1 MCTKRYIR
9 IGLFLSFLGLIST
22 PAFSQSPSFGKAKRL
37 FKSGQFR
44 PACDMYTLLINEQTD
59 LEGVLLR
66 AGQACLECSEVQKAH
81 DYFKQISAT
90 QKRFGDEVIFYTAK
104 ADHFL
109 GRHEDALKGYKT
121 FLHKS
126 SRKNDL
132 RGECKQLMIQAWKA
146 SLVKKQARL
155 ALVQNAGPN
164 INSQF
169 PETRPV
175 PSPSI
180 ANKYYYAKADST
192 STGGLRDEKGRIDQ
206 KDGIYRFDIFTAE
219 LQNGNWVEHHSVDP
233 FLNTSMHD
241 LVVDISDDGQ
251 IMYFK
256 KGLDLDNCEVV
267 ADTFQ
272 TSGNTFRDQG
282 KFVGP
287 LRSTDSHFDIW
298 QDSIIIFSG
307 TRKGGYGG
315 KDLYVSIKQKG
326 RWSFPRNMGP
336 TINTPDDEDYPFL
349 TFDGKKLFFSSN
361 GDKSIGGYDVL
372 YSTYD
377 TDLDYWGHAV
387 NAGLGINSYF
397 DDIGYRLT
405 TDGQLGILAS
415 NRSGGFGDF
424 DIYLAYLKSKE
435 FAQLGSPD
443 LSGFNHLTES
453 GSSIKKNSSTASDPK
468 SSPKENNEKS
478 NQRGLIHMP
487 VLFDVNDGFLGI
499 NENRQKAEY
508 LLIPLN
514 KMPNSKLVLTVHS
527 SRNKTSSQALFFGAT
542 YAKELKAF
550 LVENGVDD
558 SRIILKSVGSKYPL
572 VKMVGPTVS
581 QQELRFNNRIETR
594 IIRHP
599 EDLMYELDYEEVP
612 VPNALRTEE
621 KWSTITG
628 LNYRILIE
636 RSEQMVMNSALTTN
650 DNVVIEQESDGPF
663 TYLVEGFLDYG
674 SAQKERINWI
684 EKGYLS
690 AEVLPYVGERLI
702 ERKNMV
708 DMARIYPDLLNYLSD
723 N

>member
-1 MCTKRYIR
+1 MCTKGYIR
-9 IGLFLSFLGLIST
+9 IGLFLSLLALIST
-22 PAFSQSPSFGKAKRL
+22 STFSQSGSFSKAKRL
-37 FKSGQFR
+37 FKKGQYR
-44 PACDMYTLLINEQTD
+44 SACDMYTSLITDQTD
-59 LEGVLLR
+59 LEGVLLK
-66 AGQACLECSEVQKAH
+66 AGQSCLACSETQKAH
-81 DYFKQISAT
+81 HFFKQISAT
-90 QKRFGDEVIFYTAK
+90 QNRFDDEVIFYIAQT
-104 ADHFL
+104 DHFL
-109 GRHEDALKGYKT
+109 GRHDEALRGYKA
-121 FLHKS
+121 FLKKS
-126 SRKNDL
+126 SRRNDL
-132 RGECKQLMIQAWKA
+132 RDECKELMIQAWKA
-146 SLVKKQARL
+146 SLVKKRPRL

-164 INSQF
+164 INSRF
-169 PETRPV
+169 LETRPV
-175 PSPSI
+175 PSPSV

-192 STGGLRDEKGRIDQ
+192 STGGLRDEEGKIDV

-256 KGLDLDNCEVV
+256 KGLDLDHCEIV

-272 TSGNTFRDQG
+272 ASGNAFRDQG
-282 KFVGP
+282 KFAGP
-287 LRSTDSHFDIW
+287 LRKSDSHFDIW
-298 QDSIIIFSG
+298 QDSIIVFSG
-307 TRKGGYGG
+307 IRKGGFGG
-315 KDLYVSIKQKG
+315 KDLYVSVKQKG
-326 RWSFPRNMGP
+326 RWSFPLNMGP
-336 TINTPDDEDYPFL
+336 TINSPNDEDYPFL
-349 TFDGKKLFFSSN
+349 TFDGQKLFFSSD
-361 GDKSIGGYDVL
+361 GEKSIGGYDVM
-372 YSTYD
+372 YSTYNAEFG
-377 TDLDYWGHAV
+377 YWGHSV

-443 LSGFNHLTES
+443 MSGFQHITETTRKKKRAPLTNDEVNPGARES
-453 GSSIKKNSSTASDPK
+453 AEKN
-468 SSPKENNEKS
+468 NYN
-478 NQRGLIHMP
+478 GLIHLP
-487 VLFDVNDGFLGI
+487 VLFDVSDGFLGI
-499 NENRQKAEY
+499 SENRQKAEY
-508 LLIPLN
+508 LLIPLT

-527 SRNKTSSQALFFGAT
+527 SRDKTSGQALFFGAT
-542 YAKELKAF
+542 YAKELKTF
-550 LVENGVDD
+550 LVDNGVDD

-572 VKMVGPTVS
+572 VKMVGPSVS
-581 QQELRFNNRIETR
+581 QQELKYNNRIETR

-612 VPNALRTEE
+612 IPKALKTGE

-628 LNYRILIE
+628 LNYRIKIE
-636 RSEQMVMNSALTTN
+636 QSEQMVMNSALTAN
-650 DNVVIEQESDGPF
+650 ENVVIEQESAGPF
-663 TYLVEGFLDYG
+663 NYLVEGFLDFD

-684 EKGYLS
+684 QKGYIS

-708 DMARIYPDLLNYLSD
+708 DLSRIYPDLLNYLSD